1 MMKREHFSSRLGF
14 ILITAAC
21 SIGLGNI
28 WRFPYITGKYGGA
41 SFVLLYMVFLVIL
54 GLPIVVME
62 FAVGRASQR
71 STALSFHLL
80 EPEGTKWHWFK
91 YATIIGNYLL
101 MMFYTV
107 ISGWLFY
114 YFIEMAKGRFQGIA
128 STEVDGIFSGL
139 LAQPGTMF
147 LCAAVMIIVSFAVC
161 AVGLQAGVERVT
173 KMMIM
178 LLFGLLLV
186 LAARSVTL
194 PGAEKG
200 LRYYLIPDLGAMR
213 ETGLPECIFA
223 AMGQSFFTLSIGIG
237 TLSVF
242 GSRIDKSHS
251 LTSDAL
257 YMGVLDT
264 VVALL
269 AGLIIFPACFSFGV
283 QPDSGPNLLFITL
296 PNIFNTMSGGRFWGT
311 LFFLF
316 MVFAAV
322 STVIAVIEN
331 IITYVMDATGWSR
344 KKSAAVN
351 FVLLILLSLPCILGY
366 NLWSG
371 FQPLGDGT
379 SVLDLEDFILSN
391 NLLPLGSL
399 VFLLFCTRHY
409 GWGWDRFYH
418 ETTIGKG
425 LPYPGFARTYISYVL
440 PMIVLVIFISGYLSF
455 LK

>member
-1 MMKREHFSSRLGF
+1 MKREHFSSRLGF

-41 SFVLLYMVFLVIL
+41 SFVIFYLVFLVIL

-62 FAVGRASQR
+62 FAVGRASER
-71 STALSFHLL
+71 STALSFNIL
-80 EPEGTKWHWFK
+80 EPKGTKWHWFK

-107 ISGWLFY
+107 ISGWLLY
-114 YFIEMAKGRFQGIA
+114 YFAEMVKGRFQGLASNEAADVFSDLLENPIA
-128 STEVDGIFSGL
+128 
-139 LAQPGTMF
+139 
-147 LCAAVMIIVSFAVC
+147 MIVCSFVVIVISFAVC
-161 AVGLQAGVERVT
+161 AIGLQKGVERVT
-173 KMMIM
+173 KIMMS
-178 LLFGLLLV
+178 LLFSLLIV
-186 LAARSVTL
+186 LAVRSVML
-194 PGAEKG
+194 PNAETG
-200 LRYYLIPDLGAMR
+200 LRYYLYPDFGAMQKI
-213 ETGLPECIFA
+213 GVPECIFA
-223 AMGQSFFTLSIGIG
+223 AMGQAFFTLSIGIG

-251 LTSDAL
+251 LTSNAL

-283 QPDSGPNLLFITL
+283 EPDSGPDLLFITL
-296 PNIFNTMSGGRFWGT
+296 PNIFNSMKGGRIWGS

-331 IITYVMDATGWSR
+331 IVTYGMDLTGCSR
-344 KKSAAVN
+344 KKSASVN
-351 FVLLILLSLPCILGY
+351 LVLLLLLSLPCVF
-366 NLWSG
+366 G
-371 FQPLGDGT
+371 FNIWKSFEPLGSGT
-379 SVLDLEDFILSN
+379 SILDLEDFILSN
-391 NLLPLGSL
+391 HLLPLGSL
-399 VFLLFCTRHY
+399 VFLLFCTRRY
-409 GWGWDRFYH
+409 GWGWDNFYK
-418 ETTIGKG
+418 ETAIGKG
-425 LPYPGFARTYISYVL
+425 LPYPGFARKYISYIL
-440 PMIVLVIFISGYLSF
+440 PIIVLVIFISGYVSL